1 MDDLE
6 SAAIEPDATVAPTT
20 GTAQPSVILE
30 SLGGIGQELQ
40 PHIWLGMSILT
51 LSGKKVYK
59 VIKKFSTGIGEGVVV
74 LDLPINPWSSMV
86 LNQYIYEWAT
96 LHQVFY
102 GALNIHL
109 TVVSAATLICTINA
123 ITQHVDDETTKDG
136 TNRGTKPMLL
146 NMT

>member
-1 MDDLE
+1 M
-6 SAAIEPDATVAPTT
+6 VNQ
-20 GTAQPSVILE
+20 GTY
-30 SLGGIGQELQ
+30 
-40 PHIWLGMSILT
+40 ILT
-51 LSGKKVYK
+51 VY
-59 VIKKFSTGIGEGVVV
+59 FVV

-86 LNQYIYEWAT
+86 LNQYVYEWAK